1 MQYVD
6 KNDNTIT
13 YDIYGEKYNV
23 IRSTKKKS
31 RINFDKLTK
40 ELEVL
45 NKPTTSQNSSKDE
58 RFWRPELDKSGNGL
72 CCNQIFSSSRG

>member
-23 IRSTKKKS
+23 IRSTKRS
-31 RINFDKLTK
+31 RGNFDKLTK

-45 NKPTTSQNSSKDE
+45 NKPTTSQNSTKTKD
-58 RFWRPELDKSGNGL
+58 FGDQNLISQVTVML
-72 CCNQIFSSSRG
+72 